1 LAPQRPAQPAQQR
14 CRSGGWDIGV
24 CGAESGRGEERGFG
38 GDAADKAARA
48 DDPGDG
54 RAMRVWVGWGSL
66 RCVEMINDGAIQI
79 RMGAIDLRIDDGNAH
94 AATGDHLAPQ
104 AWPWS
109 REEKRAILT
118 ESFEDGVVISEVA
131 RRYGLR
137 PQQLFTWRNEFRKRG
152 LARFQSSCAT
162 IEPPAFAPVMIAR
175 SGQEAEAPIEIVLD
189 AATIRLHGEVDGKA
203 LAVVLR
209 AVKAAS

>member
-1 LAPQRPAQPAQQR
+1 MSIDRFDHKVDRKVETRPARLQR
-14 CRSGGWDIGV
+14 IEVITGV
-24 CGAESGRGEERGFG
+24 ERR
-38 GDAADKAARA
+38 RA
-48 DDPGDG
+48 
-54 RAMRVWVGWGSL
+54 
-66 RCVEMINDGAIQI
+66 
-79 RMGAIDLRIDDGNAH
+79 
-94 AATGDHLAPQ
+94 
-104 AWPWS
+104 WS

-152 LARFQSSCAT
+152 LARFQSNCAT
-162 IEPPAFAPVMIAR
+162 IEPPAFAPVIIAR
-175 SGQEAEAPIEIVLD
+175 CGQAAEARIEAPVSAALVSTTTASPVLSGQAPLGGSPIEIVLD
-189 AATIRLHGEVDGKA
+189 AATIRLHGEVDGKM

>member
-1 LAPQRPAQPAQQR
+1 MSIDRFDHKVDRKVETKPARLQR
-14 CRSGGWDIGV
+14 IEVITGV
-24 CGAESGRGEERGFG
+24 ERR
-38 GDAADKAARA
+38 RA
-48 DDPGDG
+48 
-54 RAMRVWVGWGSL
+54 
-66 RCVEMINDGAIQI
+66 
-79 RMGAIDLRIDDGNAH
+79 
-94 AATGDHLAPQ
+94 
-104 AWPWS
+104 WS

-152 LARFQSSCAT
+152 LARFQSNCPT

-175 SGQEAEAPIEIVLD
+175 SGQEAEARIEQAASASPVCTTSASPVLSEQAPLGVAAIEIILD
-189 AATIRLHGEVDGKA
+189 AATIRLHGAVDGKM

-209 AVKAAS
+209 AVKAVS

>member
-1 LAPQRPAQPAQQR
+1 MSIDRFDHKVDRKVETKPARLQR
-14 CRSGGWDIGV
+14 IEVITGV
-24 CGAESGRGEERGFG
+24 ERR
-38 GDAADKAARA
+38 RA
-48 DDPGDG
+48 
-54 RAMRVWVGWGSL
+54 
-66 RCVEMINDGAIQI
+66 
-79 RMGAIDLRIDDGNAH
+79 
-94 AATGDHLAPQ
+94 
-104 AWPWS
+104 WS
-109 REEKRAILT
+109 REEKRAILI

-152 LARFQSSCAT
+152 LARFQSNCAT

-175 SGQEAEAPIEIVLD
+175 SGQDTEARIEPPVSAAPVSTTAASPVLSEQAPLGVAPIEIVFD

-203 LAVVLR
+203 LTVVLR

>member
-1 LAPQRPAQPAQQR
+1 MSIDRFNHKVDRKVETKPARFQR
-14 CRSGGWDIGV
+14 IEVITGV
-24 CGAESGRGEERGFG
+24 ERR
-38 GDAADKAARA
+38 RA
-48 DDPGDG
+48 
-54 RAMRVWVGWGSL
+54 
-66 RCVEMINDGAIQI
+66 
-79 RMGAIDLRIDDGNAH
+79 
-94 AATGDHLAPQ
+94 
-104 AWPWS
+104 WS

-152 LARFQSSCAT
+152 LARFQSNCPT

-175 SGQEAEAPIEIVLD
+175 SGQKAEARIEPAAPVGTTTASPVVRPEQAPSGAAPIEIVLD
-189 AATIRLHGEVDGKA
+189 AATIRLHGAVDGKA

-209 AVKAAS
+209 AVKAVS

>member
-1 LAPQRPAQPAQQR
+1 MSIDRFDHKVDRKVETKPARLQRVEV
-14 CRSGGWDIGV
+14 ITGV
-24 CGAESGRGEERGFG
+24 ERR
-38 GDAADKAARA
+38 RA
-48 DDPGDG
+48 
-54 RAMRVWVGWGSL
+54 
-66 RCVEMINDGAIQI
+66 
-79 RMGAIDLRIDDGNAH
+79 
-94 AATGDHLAPQ
+94 
-104 AWPWS
+104 WS

-152 LARFQSSCAT
+152 LARFQSSCPT
-162 IEPPAFAPVMIAR
+162 IDPPAFAPVMIAR
-175 SGQEAEAPIEIVLD
+175 SGEEAEARIELPVSAAPVSTTTASPVLSEQAPLGVAPIEIVLD
-189 AATIRLHGEVDGKA
+189 AATIRLHGAVDGKA

>member
-1 LAPQRPAQPAQQR
+1 MSIDRFDHKVDRKVETKPARLQR
-14 CRSGGWDIGV
+14 IEVITGV
-24 CGAESGRGEERGFG
+24 ERR
-38 GDAADKAARA
+38 RA
-48 DDPGDG
+48 
-54 RAMRVWVGWGSL
+54 
-66 RCVEMINDGAIQI
+66 
-79 RMGAIDLRIDDGNAH
+79 
-94 AATGDHLAPQ
+94 
-104 AWPWS
+104 WS

-152 LARFQSSCAT
+152 LARFQSNCAT

-175 SGQEAEAPIEIVLD
+175 SGQEAEARIEPPVLAAPVSTTTASPVLFAQAPLGGAPIEIVLD
-189 AATIRLHGEVDGKA
+189 AATIRLHGEVDSKA

>member
-1 LAPQRPAQPAQQR
+1 MSIDRFNLKVDRKVETKPARLQR
-14 CRSGGWDIGV
+14 IEVITGV
-24 CGAESGRGEERGFG
+24 ERR
-38 GDAADKAARA
+38 RA
-48 DDPGDG
+48 
-54 RAMRVWVGWGSL
+54 
-66 RCVEMINDGAIQI
+66 
-79 RMGAIDLRIDDGNAH
+79 
-94 AATGDHLAPQ
+94 
-104 AWPWS
+104 WS

-152 LARFQSSCAT
+152 LARFQSNCAT
-162 IEPPAFAPVMIAR
+162 IEPPAFAAVMIAR
-175 SGQEAEAPIEIVLD
+175 SGQEAEARIEVPVSAAPVSTTAASPVLSEQAPLGVAPIEIVLD

-203 LAVVLR
+203 LTVVLR

>member
-1 LAPQRPAQPAQQR
+1 MSIDRFDHKVDRKVETKPAR
-14 CRSGGWDIGV
+14 LTRI
-24 CGAESGRGEERGFG
+24 
-38 GDAADKAARA
+38 
-48 DDPGDG
+48 
-54 RAMRVWVGWGSL
+54 
-66 RCVEMINDGAIQI
+66 EMI
-79 RMGAIDLRIDDGNAH
+79 
-94 AATGDHLAPQ
+94 TGVERRRT
-104 AWPWS
+104 WS

-118 ESFEDGVVISEVA
+118 ESFEVGVVISEVA

-175 SGQEAEAPIEIVLD
+175 SGEEAEAEIEPPAPVAAPTATSVLSGQAPLGVAAIEIVLG

-209 AVKAAS
+209 ALKAAS

>member
-1 LAPQRPAQPAQQR
+1 MSMDRFDHKVDRKVETKPARLQR
-14 CRSGGWDIGV
+14 IEVITGV
-24 CGAESGRGEERGFG
+24 ER
-38 GDAADKAARA
+38 R
-48 DDPGDG
+48 
-54 RAMRVWVGWGSL
+54 R
-66 RCVEMINDGAIQI
+66 
-79 RMGAIDLRIDDGNAH
+79 
-94 AATGDHLAPQ
+94 T
-104 AWPWS
+104 WS

-152 LARFQSSCAT
+152 LARFQTNCAA

-175 SGQEAEAPIEIVLD
+175 SGQEAEARIEPPAPAAPVGATTASPGVRPEQAPSGAAAIEIILD

-203 LAVVLR
+203 LTVVLR

>member
-1 LAPQRPAQPAQQR
+1 MSIDRFDHRVDRKVETKPARLQR
-14 CRSGGWDIGV
+14 IEVITGV
-24 CGAESGRGEERGFG
+24 ERR
-38 GDAADKAARA
+38 RA
-48 DDPGDG
+48 
-54 RAMRVWVGWGSL
+54 
-66 RCVEMINDGAIQI
+66 
-79 RMGAIDLRIDDGNAH
+79 
-94 AATGDHLAPQ
+94 
-104 AWPWS
+104 WS

-162 IEPPAFAPVMIAR
+162 IEPPAFVPVMIAR
-175 SGQEAEAPIEIVLD
+175 SGQEAEARIEAPVSAAPVSAAVASPVRLNQAPSGAAPIEIVLD

>member
-1 LAPQRPAQPAQQR
+1 MSIDRFDHKVDRKVETKPARLQR
-14 CRSGGWDIGV
+14 IEVITGV
-24 CGAESGRGEERGFG
+24 ERR
-38 GDAADKAARA
+38 RA
-48 DDPGDG
+48 
-54 RAMRVWVGWGSL
+54 
-66 RCVEMINDGAIQI
+66 
-79 RMGAIDLRIDDGNAH
+79 
-94 AATGDHLAPQ
+94 
-104 AWPWS
+104 WS

-152 LARFQSSCAT
+152 LARFQGSCAT

-175 SGQEAEAPIEIVLD
+175 SGQEAEARIEPPVSAAPVSATTASPVLSEQAPLGGASIEIVLD

>member
-1 LAPQRPAQPAQQR
+1 MSIDRFDHKVDRKVETKPARLQR
-14 CRSGGWDIGV
+14 IEVITGV
-24 CGAESGRGEERGFG
+24 ERR
-38 GDAADKAARA
+38 RA
-48 DDPGDG
+48 
-54 RAMRVWVGWGSL
+54 
-66 RCVEMINDGAIQI
+66 
-79 RMGAIDLRIDDGNAH
+79 
-94 AATGDHLAPQ
+94 
-104 AWPWS
+104 WS

-162 IEPPAFAPVMIAR
+162 IEPPAFVPVMIAR
-175 SGQEAEAPIEIVLD
+175 SGEEAEARIEPPAPAIPVSATAASPVVRPEQVSSGAAPIEIVLD
-189 AATIRLHGEVDGKA
+189 AATIRLHGEIDGKA
-203 LAVVLR
+203 LLVVLR

>member
-1 LAPQRPAQPAQQR
+1 MSIDRFDHRVDRKVETKPARLQR
-14 CRSGGWDIGV
+14 IEVITGV
-24 CGAESGRGEERGFG
+24 ERR
-38 GDAADKAARA
+38 RA
-48 DDPGDG
+48 
-54 RAMRVWVGWGSL
+54 
-66 RCVEMINDGAIQI
+66 
-79 RMGAIDLRIDDGNAH
+79 
-94 AATGDHLAPQ
+94 
-104 AWPWS
+104 WS

-162 IEPPAFAPVMIAR
+162 IEPPAFAPVMITR
-175 SGQEAEAPIEIVLD
+175 SGQEAEVRIEPPVSAAAVSTTVSPVVRPEQAPSGAAAIEIVLD
-189 AATIRLHGEVDGKA
+189 GATIRLHGEVDGQA